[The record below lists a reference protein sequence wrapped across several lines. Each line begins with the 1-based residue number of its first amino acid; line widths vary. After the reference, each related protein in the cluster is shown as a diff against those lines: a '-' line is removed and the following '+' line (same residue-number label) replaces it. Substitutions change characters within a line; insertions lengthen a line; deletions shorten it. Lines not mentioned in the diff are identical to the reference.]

1 MCRELLIG
9 IIPGCIR
16 HVSASRNRLHMP
28 CNTSARSLALD
39 GGCKLV
45 EVWWVFRPHTSL
57 SPTSFVWGS
66 PYSGPVSS
74 AWPRT
79 FVSHLFFMIIII
91 MTWCYS
97 NKITHS
103 CMNLNY
109 DINYTVLLWKLKI
122 NLSCL
127 LIKIFGSNLCQL
139 SLGSQL
145 MCTELPSHQCS
156 YRRDWGHPLNICRIK
171 YSNIG
176 SMLNNCML

>member
-1 MCRELLIG
+1 MSQLT
-9 IIPGCIR
+9 
-16 HVSASRNRLHMP
+16 RNRLHMP

-39 GGCKLV
+39 GGYKLV

-79 FVSHLFFMIIII
+79 FVGHHFF
-91 MTWCYS
+91 
-97 NKITHS
+97 S

-109 DINYTVLLWKLKI
+109 DISYTVLLWKLKI

-127 LIKIFGSNLCQL
+127 LIKIFGSSLYQL

-176 SMLNNCML
+176 SMLM